1 MPDYEKQPDDQ
12 HEGFRRRARAKPKL
26 PALTIHRYGGRLI
39 YFWFGMRFRALMKL
53 FKRGHYN
60 FTLNCI
66 PDVLV
71 LLLWVPWN
79 SVLYRISEAKY
90 RRAAEALPLKQP
102 PVFVIGHWRTGTTFL
117 HDLFSEDPNLAYP
130 TTYECFFPHHF
141 LLTENTLPK
150 VMKVLL
156 PKKRP
161 QDDVPVGFDR
171 PQEEEFGMLMLGE
184 GTPYVTHAWPRFG
197 PADSEYLDFK
207 GVSEADKKKW
217 ADAYMWLYR
226 RLALKHGDKPLVMK
240 TPANA
245 ARLKLLT
252 KLFPDARFIYLSRN
266 PLKVFPSTVKLWRAL
281 YSTQGLHNPPYLDG
295 WLDDYVLDM
304 FARLTED
311 YEADRHVIPEGR
323 LIELRYEDLIKDPIA
338 TLRDIYARLDIGDFA
353 AAEGIYKSRVMLT
366 FRSALPFMQIKGDER
381 VLEVAT
387 RLGERYA
394 QATLSAML
402 RRRSDVSRT
411 PFRSLRNTK
420 PSCAPRLMRNGRVAR
435 QNYRSPINRS
445 TLYSALRPS
454 ITSLSEIATTRLCA
468 R

>member
-1 MPDYEKQPDDQ
+1 VPDYEKQPDEE
-12 HEGFRRRARAKPKL
+12 HEGFRRRARAKPKM

-66 PDVLV
+66 PDVLL
-71 LLLWVPWN
+71 LLLWVPVN

-197 PADSEYLDFK
+197 PADTEYLDFK
-207 GVSEADKKKW
+207 GVSEAGKKKW

-323 LIELRYEDLIKDPIA
+323 LIELRYEDLIKAPIA
-338 TLRDIYARLDIGDFA
+338 TLRDIYARLDIGDFS
-353 AAEGIYKSRVMLT
+353 AAEGPMQACLDAQKEHRVSEYEMPPDLK
-366 FRSALPFMQIKGDER
+366 RKIID
-381 VLEVAT
+381 
-387 RLGERYA
+387 RLGPYIDRFGYREAVTRDLNKVA
-394 QATLSAML
+394 PSQPVREPQAS
-402 RRRSDVSRT
+402 
-411 PFRSLRNTK
+411 
-420 PSCAPRLMRNGRVAR
+420 
-435 QNYRSPINRS
+435 
-445 TLYSALRPS
+445 
-454 ITSLSEIATTRLCA
+454 
-468 R
+468 

>member
-66 PDVLV
+66 PDVLA
-71 LLLWVPWN
+71 LMLWVPWN

-90 RRAAEALPLKQP
+90 RRAAETLPLKQP

-117 HDLFSEDPNLAYP
+117 HDLFSVDPNLAYP

-197 PADSEYLDFK
+197 PADTEYLDFK
-207 GVSEADKKKW
+207 GVSEDDKEKW

-252 KLFPDARFIYLSRN
+252 KLLPDARFIYLSRN

-323 LIELRYEDLIKDPIA
+323 RIELRYEDLIKDPIA
-338 TLRDIYARLDIGDFA
+338 TLRDIYARLDIGDFS
-353 AAEGIYKSRVMLT
+353 AAEGPMQAYLDAQKEHRVSEYEMPPELK
-366 FRSALPFMQIKGDER
+366 RKIID
-381 VLEVAT
+381 
-387 RLGERYA
+387 RLGPYIDRFGYREAVTRDMNKA
-394 QATLSAML
+394 APSQPVPEPQAS
-402 RRRSDVSRT
+402 
-411 PFRSLRNTK
+411 
-420 PSCAPRLMRNGRVAR
+420 
-435 QNYRSPINRS
+435 
-445 TLYSALRPS
+445 
-454 ITSLSEIATTRLCA
+454 
-468 R
+468 

>member
-1 MPDYEKQPDDQ
+1 LDARVPDYEKQPDDE
-12 HEGFRRRARAKPKL
+12 HSGFRRRARKKPRL

-53 FKRGHYN
+53 FKRGHYS

-66 PDVLV
+66 PDVLA
-71 LLLWVPWN
+71 LFLWVPWN

-90 RRAAEALPLKQP
+90 RRRAEALDLDQP

-117 HDLFSEDPNLAYP
+117 HDLFSVDPNLAYP

-141 LLTENTLPK
+141 LLTEDTLPK
-150 VMKVLL
+150 LMKVLL

-197 PADSEYLDFK
+197 PADTNYLDFK
-207 GVSEADKKKW
+207 GVSEADQKRW

-226 RLALKHGDKPLVMK
+226 RLALKHGGKKLVMK

-252 KLFPDARFIYLSRN
+252 KLFPDARFIYLARN
-266 PLKVFPSTVKLWRAL
+266 PLAVFPSTVKLWRAL
-281 YSTQGLHNPPYLDG
+281 YSTQGLHNPPYLDD

-304 FARLTED
+304 FVRLTED
-311 YEADRHVIPEGR
+311 YEADRHVVPAGR
-323 LIELRYEDLIKDPIA
+323 LIELRYEDLIKDPIG
-338 TLRDIYARLDIGDFA
+338 TMRDIYARLDIGDFA
-353 AAEGIYKSRVMLT
+353 AAEAPMQAYLHAQKEHRVSEYQMPPELK
-366 FRSALPFMQIKGDER
+366 RKVIE
-381 VLEVAT
+381 
-387 RLGERYA
+387 RLGPYIDRFGYREAVTRELNKSSLA
-394 QATLSAML
+394 KPVHEPQAS
-402 RRRSDVSRT
+402 
-411 PFRSLRNTK
+411 
-420 PSCAPRLMRNGRVAR
+420 
-435 QNYRSPINRS
+435 
-445 TLYSALRPS
+445 
-454 ITSLSEIATTRLCA
+454 
-468 R
+468 